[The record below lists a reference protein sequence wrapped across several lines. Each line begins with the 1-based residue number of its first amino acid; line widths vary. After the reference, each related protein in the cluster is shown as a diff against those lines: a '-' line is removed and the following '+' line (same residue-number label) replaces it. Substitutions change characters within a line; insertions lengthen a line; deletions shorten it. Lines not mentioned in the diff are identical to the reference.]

1 MLKDPPA
8 SAEMQV
14 PSLGWEDSLEEEM
27 ATHSSILA
35 WEIPWIGEPGELQS
49 MGSQKESNPTQTKQQ
64 QQHSVDICCILCNHF
79 LCLWTNC
86 FYLLAIV
93 NNAAMNM
100 VYKYLS
106 ESLLSLLLV
115 IYLGIKLL
123 AHLVILCL
131 SFGGAAVSFSSGT
144 APFYVSTSNAQG
156 FQFLYI
162 PTNTCY
168 FLFFW

>member
-1 MLKDPPA
+1 MLRCRFHPWI
-8 SAEMQV
+8 
-14 PSLGWEDSLEEEM
+14 WEDSLEEEM

-64 QQHSVDICCILCNHF
+64 QQQHSVDICCILCNHF
-79 LCLWTNC
+79 LCLRTNC

-106 ESLLSLLLV
+106 ESLLSLLWV

-131 SFGGAAVSFSSGT
+131 SSGGAAISFSSGT
-144 APFYVSTSNAQG
+144 APFYISTSNAQG

-162 PTNTCY
+162 LTNICY
-168 FLFFW
+168 SPFLWSEPS